1 MTTIHPAIDLHDIPR
16 KDLLQALVD
25 RHGRIVTATYDD
37 LDIVFERDGF
47 KACIVIDACDTY
59 AAMHL
64 QAVAPH
70 GRPDVRKEGDHFDF
84 DSYVYIR
91 KTAYSTPETLIT
103 ESTAPFIF
111 AQFEDMLTN
120 RAAERLAEIR
130 MRQPWQCVS
139 SQTKLDEA
147 VMVTSGTTVRPPFS
161 FQQFCQG
168 ENMLMPIAEIIDQPL
183 PTAVT
188 TIDVD
193 NRHGYFVEDNL
204 PGFKDNP
211 NKYDSPEQRQA
222 LRDRAIITPTGFA
235 TEITART
242 WRELMVAAH
251 TVNQK
256 AEAAYEGWRVPYRKR
271 VLIDGEIATI
281 SNRLWDA

>member
-25 RHGRIVTATYDD
+25 RHGGAVRDIHGSLEILFKREGFDAYIEID
-37 LDIVFERDGF
+37 LCENP
-47 KACIVIDACDTY
+47 DAIFFWFS
-59 AAMHL
+59 
-64 QAVAPH
+64 APH
-70 GRPDVRKEGDHFDF
+70 GRLDLAKEGDHFNFEDT
-84 DSYVYIR
+84 VYIT
-91 KTAYSTPETLIT
+91 KTEYSTPETLIT
-103 ESTAPFIF
+103 DSTAPFVF

-168 ENMLMPIAEIIDQPL
+168 QNMLMPIAEILDQPL

-188 TIDVD
+188 VIDVD

-222 LRDRAIITPTGFA
+222 LRDRAIITPTGFE

-251 TVNQK
+251 AVNQK

-281 SNRLWDA
+281 SNRLWDV

>member
-1 MTTIHPAIDLHDIPR
+1 MTTIHPAIDKHPIPR

-25 RHGRIVTATYDD
+25 RHGGIVTATYDD

-59 AAMHL
+59 DAMHL

-70 GRPDVRKEGDHFDF
+70 GRLNVRKEGDHFDF

-111 AQFEDMLTN
+111 AQFEDILSN
-120 RAAERLAEIR
+120 RATAELERLR
-130 MRQPWQCVS
+130 GLRPWKAKS
-139 SQTKLDEA
+139 DSDLEA
-147 VMVTSGTTVRPPFS
+147 AAMVISGTTVRPPRS
-161 FQQFCQG
+161 FKNFCCG
-168 ENMLMPIAEIIDQPL
+168 PNWDKPVAEILDQPL
-183 PTAVT
+183 LTAVT
-188 TIDVD
+188 VIDVD

-211 NKYDSPEQRQA
+211 SKYDSPEQRQA
-222 LRDRAIITPTGFA
+222 VRDRAIITPTGFQTA
-235 TEITART
+235 ITART
-242 WRELMVAAH
+242 WRELLVAAH
-251 TVNQK
+251 AINQK
-256 AEAAYEGWRVPYRKR
+256 AEEAYERWRLPYRKR
-271 VLIDGEIATI
+271 ILLDGEIATI
-281 SNRLWDA
+281 SNQLWDV

>member
-1 MTTIHPAIDLHDIPR
+1 
-16 KDLLQALVD
+16 
-25 RHGRIVTATYDD
+25 
-37 LDIVFERDGF
+37 
-47 KACIVIDACDTY
+47 
-59 AAMHL
+59 
-64 QAVAPH
+64 
-70 GRPDVRKEGDHFDF
+70 
-84 DSYVYIR
+84 
-91 KTAYSTPETLIT
+91 
-103 ESTAPFIF
+103 
-111 AQFEDMLTN
+111 MLTN

-161 FQQFCQG
+161 FQQFCQVRTCLCRSLRSSTSRCHG
-168 ENMLMPIAEIIDQPL
+168 PSPHRRRQPPRL
-183 PTAVT
+183 FRRGQPA
-188 TIDVD
+188 
-193 NRHGYFVEDNL
+193 
-204 PGFKDNP
+204 GFKDNP